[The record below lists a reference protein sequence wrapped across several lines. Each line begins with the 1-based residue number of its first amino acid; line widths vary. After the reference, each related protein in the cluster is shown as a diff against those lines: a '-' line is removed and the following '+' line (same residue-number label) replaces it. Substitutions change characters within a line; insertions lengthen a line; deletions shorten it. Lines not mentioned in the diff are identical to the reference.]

1 MELEGKNKKALKF
14 RVLPDGRVVC
24 DWEAEHP
31 KHGSLRGEASPVYVA
46 REMTDGDI
54 ISAVKGGRFPSTT
67 VVVRGERGG
76 KPLYIMFPE
85 AESTAAFLGFLE
97 KNGLGDRVGAVR
109 EKLDADR
116 AAAEAREAE
125 IRRQREEMAAKTE
138 ARKAEIR
145 KMAVKCFYE
154 SINHNDYGPNPV
166 DVHYGIGWF
175 VVDEGHYYFADL
187 LERTPLGKENPELDK
202 GLSAEPL
209 GANEMGNLTVWT
221 CSEEQEKAAVAA
233 EEICRAERERA
244 EKEEAERAAQ
254 EKAAKDAE
262 RAEEARKELGTA
274 METEL
279 LYFDETPL
287 ANATNRLLHSIGAYE
302 KNGVI
307 AVYETRDRDALGAP
321 ELRTLN
327 SQLEALG
334 AKWNGREGDWEL
346 PCTDENREKV
356 VAFLREHDV
365 KKDPVALGYS
375 RCWECGVWS
384 RGRRCPCCG
393 EE

>member
-46 REMTDGDI
+46 REMKDQEV
-54 ISAVKGGRFPSTT
+54 ISAVKGGRIPRTT
-67 VVVRGERGG
+67 VVVRAEHKG
-76 KPLYIMFPE
+76 KPFYVVFPE
-85 AESTAAFLGFLE
+85 EGATAAFFGFLE
-97 KNGLGDRVGAVR
+97 ENGLGARVGAVR

-116 AAAEAREAE
+116 AAAEEKERENQ
-125 IRRQREEMAAKTE
+125 RWREEMAAKRE
-138 ARKAEIR
+138 SEMAEIR
-145 KMAVKCFYE
+145 KTAVKGFYE
-154 SINHNDYGPNPV
+154 SVNYNDYGPNPV
-166 DVHYGIGWF
+166 DVHFGIGWF
-175 VVDEGHYYFADL
+175 VVDEGHYYFAPL
-187 LERTPLGKENPELDK
+187 LKHTPLSEGNPELEK
-202 GLSAEPL
+202 MLGTSPL
-209 GANEMGNLTVWT
+209 GTNAMGGLTVWP
-221 CSEEQEKAAVAA
+221 CSEEQERAAVAA
-233 EEICRAERERA
+233 EEICRAAREKA
-244 EKEEAERAAQ
+244 EKEAEARAAQ
-254 EKAAKDAE
+254 EKAAKKAE
-262 RAEEARKELGTA
+262 RAEKARRELETA
-274 METEL
+274 MEAEL
-279 LYFDETPL
+279 MYFDETPL

-321 ELRTLN
+321 ELRSL
-327 SQLEALG
+327 SSHLEALG

-346 PCTDENREKV
+346 PCTDENRDKV
-356 VAFLREHDV
+356 VAFLRKHDV
-365 KKDPVALGYS
+365 KKDPVAMGYS